1 MLAQDQKE
9 TFKTKGLIRLEKF
22 LPRKTV
28 RAAQEFIFRLAE
40 KERAWR
46 EGAWQ
51 LDETSERPEFTKPI
65 SKKEFNILTTPELL
79 GVMESL
85 ADGQRLATRGYPSL
99 LFTLPQNGPWAMLNS
114 WHTDV
119 PRQPHAG
126 LPGVQMFTFLEQVSP
141 RGGGTLAVAG
151 SHRLVNDGTFIR
163 SKDLR
168 TRLKAYA
175 YFQALLSKEQPD
187 PEHFLTMPGKADGVE
202 LQVVELHG
210 EPGDVV
216 LMDLRLLH
224 ALSTNTAKLP
234 RLMVTQRYF
243 LESTMH

>member
-1 MLAQDQKE
+1 VLTQDQKE
-9 TFKTKGLIRLEKF
+9 TFDTKGLICLKKF

-28 RAAQEFIFRLAE
+28 RTAQEFIFRLAE

-46 EGAWQ
+46 DGVWQ
-51 LDETSERPEFTKPI
+51 LNERSERPKFTKPI

-79 GVMESL
+79 AVIEFL
-85 ADGQRLATRGYPSL
+85 VDGQKLAARGNTSL

-119 PRQPHAG
+119 PRQPHADI
-126 LPGVQMFTFLEQVSP
+126 PGVQMFTFLEPVRP
-141 RGGGTLAVAG
+141 RGGGTLVVAG

-163 SKDLR
+163 SKDVR
-168 TRLKAYA
+168 THLKKYA
-175 YFQALLSKEQPD
+175 YFQTLLSKEPLD
-187 PEHFLTMPGKADGVE
+187 PEHFLTTPGEAGGVE
-202 LQVVELHG
+202 QQVVELQG

-224 ALSTNTAKLP
+224 TLSTNTAKIP

-243 LESTMH
+243 RESTMH